1 MQSASTINI
10 AEKRMRDLVGHFAD
24 VTRRTCRSGQT
35 HGLKFHVYYSSSA
48 DEALGSFLA
57 APNVKLHTTLRPLT
71 LSTWEKAV
79 AVPFGRENYKRWK
92 KKLFPASREAFA
104 AELFNAPLF
113 LPTAD
118 VSDLL
123 GILRHQRKHN
133 CLLGFWYSPDME
145 FAGATER
152 LLKALSTSDTKNL
165 QVGAYDDETLND
177 LKVFEKHVEI
187 LRLPCP
193 YDQEANDV
201 GVPKRKKTT
210 VGFFGFMGRERGGQI
225 KQEIKRLCI
234 AAGFEVFDESSTDRN
249 ASKSGK
255 GPSTYVTALGQSM
268 ANCDI
273 IVWPSDG
280 EAYAKRTS
288 GIVFQSIANGL
299 PIIVPQK
306 SRPTTILQQANHPH
320 ETFSRQEPDA
330 IVAAIVKVAKQ
341 IESTKSLAQ
350 TSSKNFNAKEGSIA
364 LVKCLYR
371 HMLT

>member
-1 MQSASTINI
+1 
-10 AEKRMRDLVGHFAD
+10 MRDLVGHFAD
-24 VTRRTCRSGQT
+24 VTRRICRSGQT
-35 HGLKFHVYYSSSA
+35 NGLKFDVFYSSSA
-48 DEALGSFLA
+48 DEPLGSFLA
-57 APNVKLHTTLRPLT
+57 APNVKLHTTLKPLT

-145 FAGATER
+145 FAGATEK
-152 LLKALSTSDTKNL
+152 LLKTLATSNTRNL
-165 QVGAYDDETLND
+165 QVGAYDDETLSD

-193 YDQEANDV
+193 YDREANDIAT
-201 GVPKRKKTT
+201 PKRSKTT

-234 AAGFEVFDESSTDRN
+234 AAGFEVLDESSTDRN

-255 GPSTYVTALGQSM
+255 GPSTYVTSLGQSM

-299 PIIVPQK
+299 PIIVPK
-306 SRPTTILQQANHPH
+306 SSRPTTILQQANHPH
-320 ETFSRQEPDA
+320 ETFSRQEPE
-330 IVAAIVKVAKQ
+330 IILAAISRLASQLNVVQEQARNSAQ
-341 IESTKSLAQ
+341 SFNSKS
-350 TSSKNFNAKEGSIA
+350 GSNA
-364 LVKCLYR
+364 LVSVLKYQLLR
-371 HMLT
+371 N